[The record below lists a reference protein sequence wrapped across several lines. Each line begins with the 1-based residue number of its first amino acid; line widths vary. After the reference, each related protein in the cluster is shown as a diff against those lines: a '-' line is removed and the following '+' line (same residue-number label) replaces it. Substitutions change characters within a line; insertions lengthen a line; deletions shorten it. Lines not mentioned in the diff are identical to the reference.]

1 MFEND
6 REFLE
11 RIAVEDPTMVKQLPI
26 LDQRTLKT
34 GTQRVPVFKV
44 SLAAARRILKI
55 SIVWTRFAG
64 PICPFSIFK
73 GLR

>member
-44 SLAAARRILKI
+44 SLAAARRI
-55 SIVWTRFAG
+55 
-64 PICPFSIFK
+64 FK
-73 GLR
+73 VGILRMPTLNIQRSKNR